1 MLSVP
6 YDSIALTEERFRNNK
21 RRPSDSICPLVNT
34 FTTCM
39 FGVFSVKV
47 GAKLMAIM
55 VMLDGLMSVLTW
67 VLDCRNPASVMF
79 RWGAPGWE
87 APLQNV
93 NATVGI
99 CSMLAGVAALGSCN
113 KPDLQGLRRF
123 KKYVL
128 FLMVWTVSW
137 FLLVGLPVDVVYVSV
152 PVVQVWPMSVLPGA
166 PHYDIVDPAWPN
178 GKPSVCI
185 DVAEAKQ
192 TLAHI
197 LTERRKNRTIARV
210 LHGVYEWLFHRYLR
224 CRQVQKLFWSVML
237 VSLCWRAYAVYLIE
251 HFCNVVK
258 HGGNGK
264 VMIGQL
270 EDLDKP
276 IDIQEHM
283 QSQIEQIFNQ
293 MDTDHDGKVSLSELK
308 KYLKKTSSL
317 YSDLTT
323 A

>member
-1 MLSVP
+1 MLAAPSAKG
-6 YDSIALTEERFRNNK
+6 DSRAD
-21 RRPSDSICPLVNT
+21 PSSHVCPIVNT

-39 FGVFSVKV
+39 LGAFSVRV

-55 VMLDGLMSVLTW
+55 VILDGLMSVLTW
-67 VLDCRNPASVMF
+67 VVDCRNPATVMF

-87 APLQNV
+87 ARLQNV
-93 NATVGI
+93 NAAVGI
-99 CSMLAGVAALGSCN
+99 CSMLAGVAALGSIN
-113 KPDLQGLRRF
+113 RPDLPHLEGLRRF
-123 KKYVL
+123 KNYVL
-128 FLMVWTVSW
+128 ILMVWTVSW

-152 PVVQVWPMSVLPGA
+152 PVIQAWPVSVLPGV

-178 GKPSVCI
+178 GRPSVCT

-197 LTERRKNRTIARV
+197 LTKNRKNRNIARV
-210 LHGVYEWLFHRYLR
+210 LHGVYTWVIHRYSPV
-224 CRQVQKLFWSVML
+224 CRQIQKIFWLVML
-237 VSLCWRAYAVYLIE
+237 FSLCWRAYAVYLIE
-251 HFCNVVK
+251 HFCKCVK
-258 HGGNGK
+258 HGGNGT

-283 QSQIEQIFNQ
+283 RSHIEQIFNQ
-293 MDTDHDGKVSLSELK
+293 MDADHDGKVSLSELRD
-308 KYLKKTSSL
+308 YLKNTSSL
-317 YSDLTT
+317 YSNLAT